1 MDLAID
7 LVKEQDGIDPQRILS
22 AGCQSGG
29 LVSALV
35 AGNRP
40 DKIEGLFLAYPAM
53 YHSRTMQKR
62 RYASLEEV
70 PDEVEIMGLTV
81 GKTYYQYL
89 LDYNFQKEIR
99 KYKGKVFIFH
109 GDNDEIVDA
118 SYSER
123 AATMY
128 DNAKLYILHG
138 EGHGFS
144 KKIQR
149 LLARFIINEILG
161 AAKASS

>member
-1 MDLAID
+1 M
-7 LVKEQDGIDPQRILS
+7 
-22 AGCQSGG
+22 
-29 LVSALV
+29 
-35 AGNRP
+35 
-40 DKIEGLFLAYPAM
+40 
-53 YHSRTMQKR
+53 
-62 RYASLEEV
+62 
-70 PDEVEIMGLTV
+70 
-81 GKTYYQYL
+81 
-89 LDYNFQKEIR
+89 
-99 KYKGKVFIFH
+99 
-109 GDNDEIVDA
+109 DA

-123 AATMY
+123 AAAMY